1 MLNYIRQNK
10 IRHSIIVGL
19 LVIAIIVN
27 NNSLSCVCLFVA
39 QFMFFLELFFI
50 DTYFEKNKPHHLQAA
65 RKVLISI
72 GTTYIFSGIVM
83 LLGYLYKQGHLNLF
97 GNLFLGCGIILA
109 ILFLIPIILK
119 CVYKTTYYRLI
130 LTIRYIWQ
138 LFKAGAVVYAI
149 FFISTICL
157 SGVLLLAGNDFLSN
171 SNPLFSSYVIVTF
184 LICEFSALFL
194 GYKYIKELPKQTLFY
209 FRKARTILYLRS
221 FEIDNSLLSENCISE
236 IEKFRKRY
244 NYNFIKVGNPNSI
257 FEIDSYYLPTTN
269 WKYHVDKLIRSHK
282 MIFVVLG
289 KTQGL
294 AWEVIRHEEYWSK
307 YVFYVP
313 DQSTLDYWIKLTRD
327 EGNIKLSNILR
338 NLELKNNGIA
348 FYIENTIPYYSES
361 IHHVV
366 TAHEK
371 GVYKSNITYTKNNID
386 EQSVKLSSNHT
397 VYLYGQQKE
406 LLTTLN
412 KTNPYYLRLDE
423 YSKVKFYRQK
433 FSKEY
438 KQSPPIL
445 SWKSKDNP
453 IIPVDIP
460 THNLFK
466 LYYWEYRYMRL
477 ILEPVL
483 MMICTLGFNT
493 PLSILSFILF
503 IAILLM
509 LIPTVCV
516 IIPIEILASLKNKF
530 KFK

>member
-1 MLNYIRQNK
+1 MLNYFRQNK
-10 IRHSIIVGL
+10 IRHSILIGL
-19 LVIAIIVN
+19 IVIASIIN
-27 NNSLSCVCLFVA
+27 SNSLSCVCLLVA
-39 QFMFFLELFFI
+39 QFMLFLESFFI
-50 DTYFEKNKPHHLQAA
+50 DTYFEKNKPHHLQAV

-72 GTTYIFSGIVM
+72 GTTYIFSGVVVLM
-83 LLGYLYKQGHLNLF
+83 GYLYKLGHLNVF
-97 GNLFLGCGIILA
+97 GNLFLGCGIILVF
-109 ILFLIPIILK
+109 LFVIPLILK

-157 SGVLLLAGNDFLSN
+157 SGVLLLVGNDFHSN
-171 SNPLFSSYVIVTF
+171 SNPFFSSYVIVTYV
-184 LICEFSALFL
+184 ICEFSALFL

-221 FEIDNSLLSENCISE
+221 FEIDNSLLSEKCISE
-236 IEKFRKRY
+236 IEKFRRQY

-282 MIFVVLG
+282 LIFVVLG
-289 KTQGL
+289 KTPGL
-294 AWEVIRHEEYWSK
+294 AWEVIKHEEYWSK

-313 DQSTLDYWIKLTRD
+313 DKTTLDYWIKLTNNER
-327 EGNIKLSNILR
+327 NTKLSNIPS
-338 NLELKNNGIA
+338 NIELKNNGIA
-348 FYIENTIPYYSES
+348 FCIENNIPYYSES
-361 IHHVV
+361 IYHVV
-366 TAHEK
+366 LAHEK
-371 GVYKSNITYTKNNID
+371 GVYDSNITYTKDNTG
-386 EQSVKLSSNHT
+386 EQSVKLSSNLT

-406 LLTTLN
+406 LLITLN
-412 KTNPYYLRLDE
+412 RTNPYYLRLDK

-433 FSKEY
+433 FSKKY
-438 KQSPPIL
+438 KQSPPIP
-445 SWKSKDNP
+445 SGKSNDGP
-453 IIPVDIP
+453 IIPVDMP
-460 THNLFK
+460 THSLFK
-466 LYYWEYRYMRL
+466 IYYWEYRYPRL

-483 MMICTLGFNT
+483 MFICTLGFNT

-516 IIPIEILASLKNKF
+516 IIPIEILTSLKNKF
-530 KFK
+530 KK